1 MSDARRPQRLHIGLF
16 GRRNAGKSS
25 LCNAL
30 CGQDAALVSPVPGT
44 TTDPVEKVMELAPL
58 GPVVLLDTPGL
69 DDAGELGAQRVARS
83 LRTLEEVDVAL
94 IVLENQL
101 WGTPERDLAALLK
114 EADVPFGIVCN
125 CRDEAAEQAARGLGP
140 EGFALPASVPLA
152 VCRLD
157 GGATTPA
164 DALDGVR
171 ELLVRL
177 RPQEEEPPLL
187 RDLLPPQGRLLL
199 VCPQDG
205 SAPRGRLIMPQVQAI
220 RDALDGDALCLVAT
234 DKALG
239 AALNSLREPP
249 QLIVCDSQVIASV
262 AAAVPPDVP
271 LTTFSVLMARLKGDL
286 PLLARGAAA
295 LRGLCPG
302 DTVLV
307 QEACSHHP
315 QADDIG
321 RVKIPR
327 LLARLAGGEL
337 HCRLLAGR
345 HWQDYDAVSRPR
357 AVVHC
362 GGCTLSRRQMT
373 RRLLTAQRAHL
384 PMTNYGMAI
393 SLAQGVLERVLSPFP
408 EALAAY
414 REACLDLNARAGHA

>member
-30 CGQDAALVSPVPGT
+30 CGQDAALVSPIPGT

-69 DDAGELGAQRVARS
+69 DDTGELGAQRVARS
-83 LRTLEEVDVAL
+83 LRSIEEVDVAL
-94 IVLENQL
+94 IVLENQR
-101 WGTPERDLAALLK
+101 WGAPEHELAAMLK

-125 CRDEAAEQAARGLGP
+125 CRDAAAELAARRLGP
-140 EGFALPASVPLA
+140 EAFALPASVPSA

-157 GGATTPA
+157 GEASSSGAP
-164 DALDGVR
+164 DEVR

-177 RPQEEEPPLL
+177 RPQEEEAPLL
-187 RDLLPPQGRLLL
+187 RDLLPPRGRLIL

-205 SAPRGRLIMPQVQAI
+205 SAPKGRLIMPQVQAV
-220 RDALDGDALCLVAT
+220 RDALDADALCLVVT

-239 AALNSLREPP
+239 AALDSLRQEP
-249 QLIVCDSQVIASV
+249 QLIVCDSQVIAPV
-262 AAAVPPDVP
+262 AAAVPPDIP

-286 PLLARGAAA
+286 PLLAGGAAA
-295 LRGLCPG
+295 LHSLRPG
-302 DTVLV
+302 DTVLI

-337 HCRLLAGR
+337 DCRHLAGR
-345 HWQDYDAVSRPR
+345 HWQEYDAALQAR

-373 RRLLTAQRAHL
+373 RRLVTARRARL

-408 EALAAY
+408 DALTAY
-414 REACLDLNARAGHA
+414 RNARLDLSAQVRHA